1 MNMET
6 ANKTLENLAKLK
18 EMFPEVIT
26 ETKDAN
32 GNIVSAV
39 DAKKLEQL
47 LSTKV
52 IEGDESY
59 DFTWVGKNKLW
70 LKQIAQSVKP
80 FVLVKKNLLIGKT
93 PKPLC

>member
-1 MNMET
+1 MKMET

-32 GNIVSAV
+32 GEIVSAI

-47 LSTKV
+47 L
-52 IEGDESY
+52 IQ
-59 DFTWVGKNKLW
+59 F
-70 LKQIAQSVKP
+70 
-80 FVLVKKNLLIGKT
+80 
-93 PKPLC
+93 

>member
-1 MNMET
+1 MET

-26 ETKDAN
+26 ESKDEN
-32 GNIVSAV
+32 GEIVAAV

-52 IEGDESY
+52 IEGDECY
-59 DFTWVGKNKLW
+59 VGW
-70 LKQIAQSVKP
+70 
-80 FVLVKKNLLIGKT
+80 
-93 PKPLC
+93 